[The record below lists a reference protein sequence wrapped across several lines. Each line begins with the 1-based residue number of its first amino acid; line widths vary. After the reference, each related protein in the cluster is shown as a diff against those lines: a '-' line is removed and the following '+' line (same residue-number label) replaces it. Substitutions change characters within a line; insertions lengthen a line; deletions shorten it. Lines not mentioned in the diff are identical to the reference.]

1 MRFKLN
7 ISLFKLQL
15 QSKKFIIKI
24 ESLLMKQSV
33 ERFEKLEFTEDEVK
47 QFASFFHLIHHSPG
61 RIRLRASKELKNTL
75 AEFGE
80 NKLLEGFEMI
90 KNLPVVKDIKIN
102 KIIGSVTIEYDSKS
116 FEPSLWELWLSQKE
130 SRAVYERLQEVIKGN
145 VNG

>member
-1 MRFKLN
+1 MRFKFN

-33 ERFEKLEFTEDEVK
+33 ERFEFTEDEVK

-61 RIRLRASKELKNTL
+61 RIRLRASKELKNAL

-130 SRAVYERLQEVIKGN
+130 SRAVYERLQEVIKGK

>member
-1 MRFKLN
+1 
-7 ISLFKLQL
+7 
-15 QSKKFIIKI
+15 
-24 ESLLMKQSV
+24 MKQSV
-33 ERFEKLEFTEDEVK
+33 ERFEFTEDEVK

-61 RIRLRASKELKNTL
+61 RIRLRASKELKNAL

-90 KNLPVVKDIKIN
+90 KNLPVVKGIKIN

-130 SRAVYERLQEVIKGN
+130 SRAVYKRLQEVIKGN

>member
-33 ERFEKLEFTEDEVK
+33 ERFEFTEDEVK
-47 QFASFFHLIHHSPG
+47 RFASFFHLIHHSPG
-61 RIRLRASKELKNTL
+61 RIRLRASKELKNAL

-130 SRAVYERLQEVIKGN
+130 SRAVYERLQEVIKGK